1 MAVLGGAGEEGFG
14 LALRWAMAGHQVIVG
29 SRSPDRAAEAAK
41 TIAQT
46 ARRPV
51 RASGS
56 SNESAVSQADV
67 IVVTVPF
74 TALLETLKTVKP
86 SFKPGQVL
94 VNVSVP
100 LETAVGGR
108 ATRTVGVWAGSAGE
122 LAASVV
128 PKTVSVVTAFNNVSA
143 ELLRDP
149 SKPVDCD
156 ILVCSNDDNAKK
168 IVLDLVKSIGGARGF
183 DAGALENSRTVEQIT
198 ALLVSLNIRYKVKS
212 AGLRITGISLVS

>member
-1 MAVLGGAGEEGFG
+1 
-14 LALRWAMAGHQVIVG
+14 VIVL
-29 SRSPDRAAEAAK
+29 
-41 TIAQT
+41 
-46 ARRPV
+46 
-51 RASGS
+51 
-56 SNESAVSQADV
+56 
-67 IVVTVPF
+67 TVPF
-74 TALLETLKTVKP
+74 TALLDTLKTVNP

-100 LETAVGGR
+100 LETAIGGR

-128 PKTVSVVTAFNNVSA
+128 PNTVSVVTAFNNVSA

-156 ILVCSNDDNAKK
+156 VLVCSNDENAKR
-168 IVLDLVKSIGGARGF
+168 IVLDLVKSIAGARGF

-198 ALLVSLNIRYKVKS
+198 ALLVSLNIRYKVKN
-212 AGLRITGISLVS
+212 AGLRITGISHVS

>member
-1 MAVLGGAGEEGFG
+1 
-14 LALRWAMAGHQVIVG
+14 MAGHQVIIG

-41 TIAQT
+41 TIAQK
-46 ARRPV
+46 AGRPV
-51 RASGS
+51 RVSGL
-56 SNESAVSQADV
+56 SNENAVAQADV
-67 IVVTVPF
+67 IVVAVPF
-74 TALLETLKTVKP
+74 TALLETLKTVRP
-86 SFKPGQVL
+86 SFKLGQVL

-122 LAASVV
+122 LAASVL

-143 ELLRDP
+143 ELLKDP

-156 ILVCSNDDNAKK
+156 VLVCSNDDNAKR
-168 IVLDLVKSIGGARGF
+168 IVLDLVKGIAGARGF
-183 DAGALENSRTVEQIT
+183 DAGALENSRTIEQIT

>member
-1 MAVLGGAGEEGFG
+1 
-14 LALRWAMAGHQVIVG
+14 MAGHQVIIG
-29 SRSPDRAAEAAK
+29 SRSPDRAAEAAR

-67 IVVTVPF
+67 IVLTVPF

-86 SFKPGQVL
+86 NFKPGQIL

-128 PKTVSVVTAFNNVSA
+128 PNTVGVVTAFNNVSA
-143 ELLRDP
+143 ELLKDL
-149 SKPVDCD
+149 SKTVDCD
-156 ILVCSNDDNAKK
+156 VLVCSDDENAKK
-168 IVLDLVKSIGGARGF
+168 IVLELVKAIGGARGF
-183 DAGALENSRTVEQIT
+183 DAGALENSRTIEQVT

-212 AGLRITGISLVS
+212 AGLRITGISPVS

>member
-1 MAVLGGAGEEGFG
+1 
-14 LALRWAMAGHQVIVG
+14 MAGHQVIVG

-41 TIAQT
+41 TIAQHDT
-46 ARRPV
+46 RPV

-56 SNESAVSQADV
+56 NNESPVSQADV

-143 ELLRDP
+143 GLLRDP

-168 IVLDLVKSIGGARGF
+168 NVLGLVKR
-183 DAGALENSRTVEQIT
+183 
-198 ALLVSLNIRYKVKS
+198 IR
-212 AGLRITGISLVS
+212 

>member
-1 MAVLGGAGEEGFG
+1 
-14 LALRWAMAGHQVIVG
+14 MAGHQVIIG

-41 TIAQT
+41 TIAQK
-46 ARRPV
+46 AGRPV
-51 RASGS
+51 RVSGLT
-56 SNESAVSQADV
+56 NENAVAQADV

-74 TALLETLKTVKP
+74 TALLDTLKTVKP
-86 SFKPGQVL
+86 NFRPGQVL

-100 LETAVGGR
+100 LETAIGGR
-108 ATRTVGVWAGSAGE
+108 ATRTVEVWAGSAGE
-122 LAASVV
+122 LAASAV

-156 ILVCSNDDNAKK
+156 VLVCSNDENAKR
-168 IVLDLVKSIGGARGF
+168 IVLDLVKSIAGARGF

-198 ALLVSLNIRYKVKS
+198 ALLVSLNIRYKVRN
-212 AGLRITGISLVS
+212 AGLRITGISHVS

>member
-1 MAVLGGAGEEGFG
+1 VSGA
-14 LALRWAMAGHQVIVG
+14 
-29 SRSPDRAAEAAK
+29 
-41 TIAQT
+41 
-46 ARRPV
+46 
-51 RASGS
+51 
-56 SNESAVSQADV
+56 SNENAVSQSDV

-74 TALLETLKTVKP
+74 SALIDTLRTVKP
-86 SFKPGQVL
+86 HFRPGQVL

-143 ELLRDP
+143 ELLQDP
-149 SKPVDCD
+149 LRHVDCD
-156 ILVCSNDDNAKK
+156 VLVCSDDDDAKK
-168 IVLDLVKSIGGARGF
+168 VVLDLVRGIAGARGF
-183 DAGALENSRTVEQIT
+183 DAGSLENSRTVEQIT

-212 AGLRITGISLVS
+212 AGVRITGISQVS

>member
-1 MAVLGGAGEEGFG
+1 
-14 LALRWAMAGHQVIVG
+14 VIIG

-67 IVVTVPF
+67 IVLTVPF

-86 SFKPGQVL
+86 NLKPGQVL

-108 ATRTVGVWAGSAGE
+108 ATRTVGLWAGSAGE

-143 ELLRDP
+143 ELLKDP

-156 ILVCSNDDNAKK
+156 VLVCSNDDNAKK
-168 IVLDLVKSIGGARGF
+168 IVLDLVKSIVGARGF

>member
-1 MAVLGGAGEEGFG
+1 VSG
-14 LALRWAMAGHQVIVG
+14 L
-29 SRSPDRAAEAAK
+29 
-41 TIAQT
+41 T
-46 ARRPV
+46 
-51 RASGS
+51 
-56 SNESAVSQADV
+56 NENAVSQADV

-74 TALLETLKTVKP
+74 AALLETLRTVKAN
-86 SFKPGQVL
+86 FRPGQVL

-128 PKTVSVVTAFNNVSA
+128 PNMVSVVTAFNNVSA
-143 ELLRDP
+143 ELLRDL

-156 ILVCSNDDNAKK
+156 VLVCGNDENAKK
-168 IVLDLVKSIGGARGF
+168 IVLDLVKGIVGARGF
-183 DAGALENSRTVEQIT
+183 DAGALENSRTIEQVT

-212 AGLRITGISLVS
+212 AGLRITGISPVS

>member
-1 MAVLGGAGEEGFG
+1 
-14 LALRWAMAGHQVIVG
+14 MAGHQVIIG
-29 SRSPDRAAEAAK
+29 SRSPDRAAEAAR

-67 IVVTVPF
+67 IVLTVPF

-86 SFKPGQVL
+86 NFKPGQVL

-122 LAASVV
+122 LIASVV

-143 ELLRDP
+143 ELLKDP
-149 SKPVDCD
+149 TKPVDCD
-156 ILVCSNDDNAKK
+156 VLVCSNDDNAKK

-183 DAGALENSRTVEQIT
+183 DAGALENSRTIEQIT
-198 ALLVSLNIRYKVKS
+198 ALLVSLNIRYKVKN
-212 AGLRITGISLVS
+212 AGLRITGISQMS

>member
-1 MAVLGGAGEEGFG
+1 
-14 LALRWAMAGHQVIVG
+14 MAGHQVIVG

-183 DAGALENSRTVEQIT
+183 DAGPLENSRTIEQIT
-198 ALLVSLNIRYKVKS
+198 ALLVSLNIRYKVKN
-212 AGLRITGISLVS
+212 AGLRITGISQMS

>member
-1 MAVLGGAGEEGFG
+1 
-14 LALRWAMAGHQVIVG
+14 VIIG

-46 ARRPV
+46 AGRPV
-51 RASGS
+51 RVSGL
-56 SNESAVSQADV
+56 SNENAVSQADV

-74 TALLETLKTVKP
+74 AALIDTLRTVKP
-86 SFKPGQVL
+86 KFRPGQVL

-108 ATRTVGVWAGSAGE
+108 ATRTIGVWAGSAGE

-128 PKTVSVVTAFNNVSA
+128 PNTVSVVTAFNNVSA
-143 ELLRDP
+143 ELLKNP
-149 SKPVDCD
+149 SKTVDCD
-156 ILVCSNDDNAKK
+156 VLVCSDDENAKK
-168 IVLDLVKSIGGARGF
+168 IVLELVKAIGGARGF
-183 DAGALENSRTVEQIT
+183 DAGALENSRTVEQVT

-212 AGLRITGISLVS
+212 AGLRITGISPVS

>member
-1 MAVLGGAGEEGFG
+1 MLGGAGEEGFG
-14 LALRWAMAGHQVIVG
+14 LALRWAIAGYQVFVG
-29 SRSPDRAAEAAK
+29 SRNPDRATEAAK

-46 ARRPV
+46 AGRPV
-51 RASGS
+51 RVSGL
-56 SNESAVSQADV
+56 SNENAVSQADV

-74 TALLETLKTVKP
+74 AALIDTLRTVKP
-86 SFKPGQVL
+86 RFRPGQVL

-128 PKTVSVVTAFNNVSA
+128 PNTVSVVTAFNNVSA
-143 ELLRDP
+143 ELLKNP
-149 SKPVDCD
+149 SKTVDCD
-156 ILVCSNDDNAKK
+156 VLVCSNDENAKK
-168 IVLDLVKSIGGARGF
+168 IVLDLVKGIVGARGF
-183 DAGALENSRTVEQIT
+183 DAGALENSRTIEQVT

-212 AGLRITGISLVS
+212 AGLRITGVSPVS

>member
-1 MAVLGGAGEEGFG
+1 
-14 LALRWAMAGHQVIVG
+14 MAGYQVFVG
-29 SRSPDRAAEAAK
+29 SRSPDRASDAAK
-41 TIAQT
+41 MIAQT
-46 ARRPV
+46 AKRAV
-51 RASGS
+51 RVSGV
-56 SNESAVSQADV
+56 SNEDAVSQADV
-67 IVVTVPF
+67 VVVTVPF
-74 TALLETLKTVKP
+74 AALIETLRTVKP
-86 SFKPGQVL
+86 RFRPGQVL

-156 ILVCSNDDNAKK
+156 VLVCSDDENAKK
-168 IVLDLVKSIGGARGF
+168 IVLELVKGIGGARGF
-183 DAGALENSRTVEQIT
+183 DAGGLENSRTIEQLT

-212 AGLRITGISLVS
+212 AGLRVTGISQVS

>member
-1 MAVLGGAGEEGFG
+1 VLGGAGEEGFG
-14 LALRWAMAGHQVIVG
+14 LALRWAIAGYQVFVG
-29 SRSPDRAAEAAK
+29 SRSPDRAVEAAK

-51 RASGS
+51 RVSGL
-56 SNESAVSQADV
+56 SNENAVSQADV

-74 TALLETLKTVKP
+74 AALVETLRTVKAK
-86 SFKPGQVL
+86 FRPGQVL

-108 ATRTVGVWAGSAGE
+108 ATRTVGIWAGSAGE

-128 PKTVSVVTAFNNVSA
+128 PNTVSVMTAFNNVSA
-143 ELLRDP
+143 ELLKDL

-156 ILVCSNDDNAKK
+156 VLVCGNDENAKK
-168 IVLDLVKSIGGARGF
+168 IVLDLVKGIVGARGF
-183 DAGALENSRTVEQIT
+183 DAGALENSRTIEQVT

-212 AGLRITGISLVS
+212 AGLRITGISPVS

>member
-1 MAVLGGAGEEGFG
+1 
-14 LALRWAMAGHQVIVG
+14 MAGHQVIVG

-198 ALLVSLNIRYKVKS
+198 ALLVSLNIRYNVKS

>member
-1 MAVLGGAGEEGFG
+1 VLGGAGEEGFG
-14 LALRWAMAGHQVIVG
+14 LALRWAIAGYQVFVG
-29 SRSPDRAAEAAK
+29 SRSPDRAVEAAK

-46 ARRPV
+46 AGRPV
-51 RASGS
+51 RVSGL
-56 SNESAVSQADV
+56 SNENAVSQADV

-74 TALLETLKTVKP
+74 AALVETLRTVKP
-86 SFKPGQVL
+86 KFRPGQIL

-128 PKTVSVVTAFNNVSA
+128 PNTVGVVTAFNNVSA
-143 ELLRDP
+143 ELLKDL

-156 ILVCSNDDNAKK
+156 VLVCGNDENAKK
-168 IVLDLVKSIGGARGF
+168 IVLDLVKGIVGARGF
-183 DAGALENSRTVEQIT
+183 DAGALENSRTIEQIT

-212 AGLRITGISLVS
+212 AGLRITGISPVS

>member
-1 MAVLGGAGEEGFG
+1 
-14 LALRWAMAGHQVIVG
+14 MAGHQVIIG

-41 TIAQT
+41 TIAQK
-46 ARRPV
+46 AGRPV
-51 RASGS
+51 RVSGLT
-56 SNESAVSQADV
+56 NENAVAQADV

-74 TALLETLKTVKP
+74 TALLDTLKTVKP
-86 SFKPGQVL
+86 NFRPGQVL

-100 LETAVGGR
+100 LETAIGGR
-108 ATRTVGVWAGSAGE
+108 ATRTVEVWAGSAGE
-122 LAASVV
+122 LAASAV

-156 ILVCSNDDNAKK
+156 VLVCSNDENAKR
-168 IVLDLVKSIGGARGF
+168 IVLDLVKSIAGARGF

-212 AGLRITGISLVS
+212 AGLRITGISHVS

>member
-1 MAVLGGAGEEGFG
+1 
-14 LALRWAMAGHQVIVG
+14 MAGHQVIIG
-29 SRSPDRAAEAAK
+29 SRSPDRAAEAAR

-67 IVVTVPF
+67 IVLTVPF

-86 SFKPGQVL
+86 NFKPGQVL

-122 LAASVV
+122 LTASVV
-128 PKTVSVVTAFNNVSA
+128 PKTVSVVSAFNNVSA
-143 ELLRDP
+143 ELLKDP
-149 SKPVDCD
+149 TKQVECD
-156 ILVCSNDDNAKK
+156 VLVCSNDDNAKK

-212 AGLRITGISLVS
+212 AGLRITGISLAS

>member
-1 MAVLGGAGEEGFG
+1 
-14 LALRWAMAGHQVIVG
+14 MAGHQVIIG

-41 TIAQT
+41 TIAQK
-46 ARRPV
+46 AGRPV
-51 RASGS
+51 RVSGLT
-56 SNESAVSQADV
+56 NENAVAQADV

-74 TALLETLKTVKP
+74 TALLDTLKTVKP
-86 SFKPGQVL
+86 NFTPGQVL

-100 LETAVGGR
+100 LETAIGGR
-108 ATRTVGVWAGSAGE
+108 ATRTVEVWAGSAGE
-122 LAASVV
+122 LAASAV

-156 ILVCSNDDNAKK
+156 VLVCSNDENAKR
-168 IVLDLVKSIGGARGF
+168 IVLDLVKSIAGARGF

-198 ALLVSLNIRYKVKS
+198 ALLVSLNIRYKVRN
-212 AGLRITGISLVS
+212 AGLRITGISHVS

>member
-1 MAVLGGAGEEGFG
+1 MLGGAGEEGFG

-29 SRSPDRAAEAAK
+29 SRSPDRAVEAAR

-51 RASGS
+51 RVSGL
-56 SNESAVSQADV
+56 SNENAVLQTDV
-67 IVVTVPF
+67 IVLTVPF
-74 TALLETLKTVKP
+74 TALLDTLKTVKP

-100 LETAVGGR
+100 LETAIGGR

-149 SKPVDCD
+149 SKQSTATSSYAPTTRMR
-156 ILVCSNDDNAKK
+156 
-168 IVLDLVKSIGGARGF
+168 RGLF
-183 DAGALENSRTVEQIT
+183 L
-198 ALLVSLNIRYKVKS
+198 
-212 AGLRITGISLVS
+212 IS

>member
-1 MAVLGGAGEEGFG
+1 
-14 LALRWAMAGHQVIVG
+14 MAGHQVIIG
-29 SRSPDRAAEAAK
+29 SRSPDRAAEAAR

-67 IVVTVPF
+67 IVLTVPF
-74 TALLETLKTVKP
+74 TALLETLKMVKP
-86 SFKPGQVL
+86 NFKPGQVL

-122 LAASVV
+122 LTASVV

-149 SKPVDCD
+149 TKQVECD
-156 ILVCSNDDNAKK
+156 VLVCSNDDNAKK

-183 DAGALENSRTVEQIT
+183 DAGALENSRTIEQIT
-198 ALLVSLNIRYKVKS
+198 ALLVSLNIRYGVKN
-212 AGLRITGISLVS
+212 AGLRITGISHVS